1 MRGALFIV
9 IVVALLIVGFL
20 VVKNTDTFSGR
31 GSGPD
36 AEKVMKKA
44 EKAAESA
51 EKALD
56 KIRKAAE

>member
-9 IVVALLIVGFL
+9 IVVALLIVGYL
-20 VVKNTDTFSGR
+20 VAKNTDTFSGT
-31 GSGPD
+31 GPD
-36 AEKVMKKA
+36 TKKVMKQA
-44 EKAAESA
+44 EETAESA

>member
-9 IVVALLIVGFL
+9 IVVALLIVGYL
-20 VVKNTDTFSGR
+20 VAKNTDTFSGK
-31 GSGPD
+31 GPD
-36 AEKVMKKA
+36 TKKVMKQA
-44 EKAAESA
+44 EDAAESA